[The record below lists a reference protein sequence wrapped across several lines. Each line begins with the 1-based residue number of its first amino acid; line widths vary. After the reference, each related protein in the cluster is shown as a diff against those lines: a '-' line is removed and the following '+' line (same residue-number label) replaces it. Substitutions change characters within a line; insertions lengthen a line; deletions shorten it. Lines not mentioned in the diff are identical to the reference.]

1 MTKSFVGVC
10 RVSTRE
16 QGMSKNGLESQRV
29 EIERWAKQH
38 GYNLITIMD
47 EVISGSTPLKDR
59 PVMSAALALAKK
71 MKAQVVVTKSD
82 RCSRDFDISRDL
94 MQKRNRVVAIDLGA
108 EPDEFVG
115 TIFAGLAEKERKMIG
130 VRTKAGLAAAKARGV
145 LLGNRTNLD
154 EASKIGAEVQRIRAN
169 TFAQRMKPQLD
180 RLKAAGMTLAEMAE
194 DLNFYNI
201 ETARGGEWHATTVR
215 NILMRLEKMPYK

>member
-1 MTKSFVGVC
+1 MTKSFIGVC

-16 QGMSKNGLESQRV
+16 QGLSKNGLESQRA
-29 EIERWAKQH
+29 EIERWAKHH

-47 EVISGSTPLKDR
+47 EVVSGSTPLKER

-71 MKAQVVVTKSD
+71 MKSQVVVTKSD

-94 MQKRNRVVAIDLGA
+94 MQKKKLVVAIDLGA

-130 VRTKAGLAAAKARGV
+130 MRTKAGLAAAKARGV
-145 LLGNRTNLD
+145 VLGNRTNLK
-154 EASKIGAEVQRIRAN
+154 EAQLLGVETQKKRADA
-169 TFAQRMKPQLD
+169 FAKGMKVTIQAYQ
-180 RLKAAGMTLAEMAE
+180 KSGMTLQQIADE
-194 DLNFYNI
+194 LNAQEI
-201 ETARGGEWHATTVR
+201 STAHGKNWHTSTVR
-215 NILMRLEKMPYK
+215 NVISRW